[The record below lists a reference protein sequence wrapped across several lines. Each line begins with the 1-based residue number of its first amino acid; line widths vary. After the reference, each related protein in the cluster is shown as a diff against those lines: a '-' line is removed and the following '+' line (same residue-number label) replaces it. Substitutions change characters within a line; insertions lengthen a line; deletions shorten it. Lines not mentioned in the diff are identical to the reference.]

1 MKRIIT
7 FMMALALVLSLG
19 VTALAAGGA
28 GAGSITITNAVVD
41 ETYAVYKIFD
51 ATYEGTSVTYTIKPT
66 DEFFDDLFGAAGTTP
81 NDYFEY
87 HAATGV
93 VTRKAGKT
101 DAELFAYLGTL
112 VASATATDTE
122 TATGTTLQFTGLDT
136 GYYVIQRTS
145 GSANAVTITT
155 AKPDAEVNDKNTL
168 PGGDFDKTTDKPT
181 ADVGDTINWKLTFTA
196 TNYSKEQ
203 KVLSYTVTDKLTPT
217 GWAAINTSSIQIKL
231 PNGDGE
237 TDDVTLTQGTDW
249 EFVGTPSGDEFTI
262 LINWVDDAGEF
273 KYDATEKV
281 EVSYSATVLEA
292 AATKDPALVANK
304 NHAELDWSCN
314 TGSKPGDE
322 TETEVFNMGFTKVD
336 GTSGKGLIGAKFEL
350 TDSLGQ
356 EVKLSGGTNGVYTV
370 DPDGASNE
378 VVTPADGQVVILGL
392 DKGTYS
398 LTETAAPAGYNMLT
412 APVTVTVGESAET
425 EITIG
430 TDTYKLYNEKLDIAN
445 NSGVELPSTGGA
457 GTVMLISFGTM
468 VAVAF
473 AILMITQKKMSIY
486 RD

>member
-1 MKRIIT
+1 MKRVIT
-7 FMMALALVLSLG
+7 FLMVLAMVLSLG
-19 VTALAAGGA
+19 VTALAAGGT
-28 GAGSITITNAVVD
+28 GAGSITITNAVQT
-41 ETYAVYKIFD
+41 EEYAVYKIFN

-66 DEFFDDLFGAAGTTP
+66 DEFFDDLFGTDGTTH

-93 VTRKAGKT
+93 VTRKSGKT

-122 TATGTTLQFTGLDT
+122 TATSTTLQFTGLDT

-155 AKPDAEVNDKNTL
+155 AKPDAEVNDKNSL

-181 ADVGDTINWKLTFTA
+181 ADVGDTINWKLAFTA

-203 KVLSYTVTDKLTPT
+203 KVLSYTITDTLTPT
-217 GWAAINTSSIQIKL
+217 GWAAIDTSSIVVKV
-231 PNGDGE
+231 D
-237 TDDVTLTQGTDW
+237 
-249 EFVGTPSGDEFTI
+249 GTPVAYTLDPSSNSNGFELVI
-262 LINWVDDAGEF
+262 PWVDADGNF
-273 KYDATEKV
+273 IYPATAKV

-292 AATKDPALVANK
+292 AATKDPSAVVNQ
-304 NHAELDWSCN
+304 NYAELDWSCN
-314 TGSKPGDE
+314 TNPDKPDDK

-336 GTSGKGLIGAKFEL
+336 GTNGKGLIGAKFTL
-350 TDSLGQ
+350 TNSLGQ
-356 EVKLSGGTNGVYTV
+356 DVKLSGGTNGVYTV

-378 VVTPADGQVVILGL
+378 VETPADGQVVILGL
-392 DKGTYS
+392 DKDTYY

-412 APVTVTVGESAET
+412 APVEVIVGESAEA
-425 EITIG
+425 EIKIG
-430 TDTYKLYNEKLDIAN
+430 TDTYKLYNEELDIAN